1 MKKIL
6 LIVLLLSST
15 AYAQDRI
22 INYQGVLLDNEGQ
35 PVADG
40 LYDAFF
46 ELYDAQVDGNRLWF
60 DSDLDITT
68 VNGAFSV
75 RLGSNEPI
83 SSVIDFTQTLWLEI
97 EVETSPFFERVRLD
111 PEPSSISVLS
121 KLEAKLDSVLNA
133 RGTAVPIGTI
143 QAYGGNLNSIPD
155 GWLLCDGEPYSVS
168 EYEKLAEVLG
178 NNWDIN
184 SGSMFKV
191 PDLRGMFLRGV
202 NMDRSDEFADPDI
215 SGRHTPEPDG
225 EPNMVGTLQEDATS
239 VPDSDFTG
247 DTTTD
252 GGNKTT
258 RSGDGNHNHGYGEDS
273 SPWGSDGS
281 SRTNV
286 TTRSSTSNGSH
297 THRVNID
304 HSHNVTINGGG
315 DPETRPIN
323 AYVYYII
330 KAK

>member
-6 LIVLLLSST
+6 FTLLFLSSA

-22 INYQGVLLDNEGQ
+22 LNYQGVLLDNEGQ

-83 SSVIDFTQTLWLEI
+83 SSAIDFTQTLWLEI
-97 EVETSPFFERVRLD
+97 EVETSPFSERIRLD
-111 PEPSSISVLS
+111 PEPTSISVLS

-143 QAYGGNLNSIPD
+143 QAFAVNDSTKIPE
-155 GWLLCDGEPYSVS
+155 GWLLCNGRPYN
-168 EYEKLAEVLG
+168 EADYPELENLLG
-178 NNWDIN
+178 TTW
-184 SGSMFKV
+184 GTAPAGQFRV
-191 PDLRGMFLRGV
+191 PDLSGVFLRGV
-202 NMDRSDEFADPDI
+202 DK
-215 SGRHTPEPDG
+215 SGRRDKNPTDRVNYDG
-225 EPNMVGTLQEDATS
+225 IDVGAVVGGYQEDATS
-239 VPDSDFTG
+239 RPSNNFRTDDDTHEHNINAYRVEATNGGGTIDVLGYTGGIDLVSQPNKSNLDSDT
-247 DTTTD
+247 
-252 GGNKTT
+252 
-258 RSGDGNHNHGYGEDS
+258 HNHDI
-273 SPWGSDGS
+273 
-281 SRTNV
+281 T
-286 TTRSSTSNGSH
+286 
-297 THRVNID
+297 
-304 HSHNVTINGGG
+304 GGG